1 MPGKDLSV
9 TGIRQMR
16 GRALLVAT
24 VALALTAGCSNG
36 GGAANAARPEKP
48 VLNVAVVPAV
58 DSAGFFVA
66 LDRGLFKAQGLTVNF
81 VPVSSSET
89 AIAKQVAGAYD
100 ITGGNYVSYIQAQQE
115 HRANLDIF
123 AEGSVMGPGTQGIY
137 TLPDSPVTTLADL
150 KGQTVA
156 INAPDNILFLLTA
169 SVLAEHGV
177 SPSSVHFA
185 SIPFPEMTDEL
196 KSAAVNAAVM
206 PEPYASGAEEAQG
219 GVPLADLDQGA
230 TTSFPV
236 EGYVVTKKWAAEHPR
251 TLAAFYRALEQGQRI
266 ADVSRAAAEQAMVGM
281 PAPFGVSAET
291 AAVMALDTYPV
302 STGPVGSVDK
312 IRLQRVV
319 DVMRQFLG
327 FGKFDIGS
335 MLMSSASSAGG

>member
-1 MPGKDLSV
+1 MK
-9 TGIRQMR
+9 GIRRVR
-16 GRALLVAT
+16 GRALLVAA

-36 GGAANAARPEKP
+36 GGAANAPRPEKP
-48 VLNVAVVPAV
+48 VLNVAVVPTV
-58 DSAGFFVA
+58 DSAGFFVT
-66 LDRGLFKAQGLTVNF
+66 LDQGLFKAQGLTVNF

-89 AIAKQVAGAYD
+89 AIANQVAGAYD
-100 ITGGNYVSYIQAQQE
+100 ITGGNCVSYIQAQQA
-115 HRANLDIF
+115 HR
-123 AEGSVMGPGTQGIY
+123 GQPGHLRRGFGDGAGDPGY
-137 TLPDSPVTTLADL
+137 LHAAGLSGREPGRPE
-150 KGQTVA
+150 GQTVA

-177 SPSSVHFA
+177 FPGSVHFA
-185 SIPFPEMTDEL
+185 SIPFPEMPDEL
-196 KSAAVNAAVM
+196 KSAAVSAAVM
-206 PEPYASGAEEAQG
+206 PEPYASGAEESQG

-236 EGYVVTKKWAAEHPR
+236 EGYVVTKQLAARHPR
-251 TLAAFYRALEQGQRI
+251 TLAAFYSALEQGQRI
-266 ADVSRAAAEQAMVGM
+266 ADVSRAAAEQAMVDM

-335 MLMSSASSAGG
+335 MLMDSASSAGG

>member
-1 MPGKDLSV
+1 M
-9 TGIRQMR
+9 
-16 GRALLVAT
+16 
-24 VALALTAGCSNG
+24 
-36 GGAANAARPEKP
+36 
-48 VLNVAVVPAV
+48 
-58 DSAGFFVA
+58 
-66 LDRGLFKAQGLTVNF
+66 
-81 VPVSSSET
+81 
-89 AIAKQVAGAYD
+89 
-100 ITGGNYVSYIQAQQE
+100 
-115 HRANLDIF
+115 
-123 AEGSVMGPGTQGIY
+123 
-137 TLPDSPVTTLADL
+137 
-150 KGQTVA
+150 
-156 INAPDNILFLLTA
+156 FLLTA

-185 SIPFPEMTDEL
+185 SIPFPEMPDEL
-196 KSAAVNAAVM
+196 KSAAVSAAVM

-266 ADVSRAAAEQAMVGM
+266 ADVSRAAAEQAMVDM
-281 PAPFGVSAET
+281 PAPFGVSPET

-302 STGPVGSVDK
+302 STGQVGSVDK

-319 DVMRQFLG
+319 DVMQRFLG

-335 MLMSSASSAGG
+335 MLLGSASSADG

>member
-1 MPGKDLSV
+1 M
-9 TGIRQMR
+9 GIGRVR
-16 GRALLVAT
+16 GRALLVTA
-24 VALALTAGCSNG
+24 VALGLTAGCSNAG
-36 GGAANAARPEKP
+36 GPANAARLEKR
-48 VLNVAVVPAV
+48 VITVAVVPAV

-81 VPVSSSET
+81 IPVGSSET
-89 AIAKQVAGAYD
+89 AIADQVSGAYD
-100 ITGGNYVSYIQAQQE
+100 ITGGNYVSYIQAQQK
-115 HRANLDIF
+115 HQANLDIF
-123 AEGSVMGPGTQGIY
+123 AEGSVMEPGTQGIY

-150 KGQTVA
+150 SGQTVA

-177 SPSSVHFA
+177 SPTSVHFA
-185 SIPFPEMTDEL
+185 SIPFPEMPAEL
-196 KSAAVNAAVM
+196 KSDAVSAAVM
-206 PEPYASGAEEAQG
+206 PEPFASGAEEAQG

-236 EGYVVTKKWAAEHPR
+236 EGYVVTKKWAAQHPR

-266 ADVSRAAAEQAMVGM
+266 ADVSRAAVEQAMVDM

-291 AAVMALDTYPV
+291 AAVMALDSYPV
-302 STGPVGSVDK
+302 STGPVGAVDK
-312 IRLQRVV
+312 VRLQRVV

-327 FGKFDIGS
+327 LPRFDIGS
-335 MLMSSASSAGG
+335 MLMGSPSSPGG